1 LKEEYGGGMKEFN
14 FEDHDCFL
22 GTDDSEEFFNSQER
36 QCIIHYMLNNLRAT
50 KGEILGT
57 IRFLEGQA
65 ISMFDI
71 YL

>member
-14 FEDHDCFL
+14 FEDQDCFF

-36 QCIIHYMLNNLRAT
+36 QCIIHYMLNNLRAN

-57 IRFLEGQA
+57 ILNETLRGHLW
-65 ISMFDI
+65 
-71 YL
+71 